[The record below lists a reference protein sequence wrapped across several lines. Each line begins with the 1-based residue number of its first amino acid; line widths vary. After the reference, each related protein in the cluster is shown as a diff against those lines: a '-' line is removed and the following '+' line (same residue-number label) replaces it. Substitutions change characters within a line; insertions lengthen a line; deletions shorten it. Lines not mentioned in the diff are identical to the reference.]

1 MLTTLALTALGAPT
15 KAEVVTLTKDQW
27 DSLNNKLELWAYGF
41 LAFIAKEVWD
51 IFKNRGKNLSDIE
64 KSITAMNETIKSLV
78 TKDEAQDISRREIKH
93 YHDIQR

>member
-1 MLTTLALTALGAPT
+1 MLLVITQALAAPT
-15 KAEVVTLTKDQW
+15 KEQMVTLTKDQW
-27 DSLNNKLELWAYGF
+27 DSLNSKLELWAYGF

-51 IFKNRGKNLSDIE
+51 IFKNRGKNLSYIE